1 MMNSVCLLQR
11 VQSLHLLFYN
21 LGSSEQRL
29 DLFSESFQPSLK
41 SLITKI
47 LSGERVSTLKTLTD
61 PFGPFHWMSESPED
75 ESQQTIIS
83 HPLTSEL
90 LCIALNTCSWDFTA
104 WKLPHN
110 KWSVYHLKIRLFS
123 FILVY
128 RAFISEDVSGL
139 TSALIK
145 AGTVVC
151 FGGTGGIKIQVN
163 NRQRA
168 GGYGLKTLLLSQDN
182 TWILRFFKSHQKH
195 FIILW
200 YS

>member
-1 MMNSVCLLQR
+1 MSPPTGSVSTPPLLQPR
-11 VQSLHLLFYN
+11 LFGAETRSLLRIFPTQS
-21 LGSSEQRL
+21 EEPDQ
-29 DLFSESFQPSLK
+29 D
-41 SLITKI
+41 KI

-104 WKLPHN
+104 WKLPHD

-123 FILVY
+123 YILVY

-151 FGGTGGIKIQVN
+151 FGGTGGI
-163 NRQRA
+163 
-168 GGYGLKTLLLSQDN
+168 
-182 TWILRFFKSHQKH
+182 
-195 FIILW
+195 
-200 YS
+200 